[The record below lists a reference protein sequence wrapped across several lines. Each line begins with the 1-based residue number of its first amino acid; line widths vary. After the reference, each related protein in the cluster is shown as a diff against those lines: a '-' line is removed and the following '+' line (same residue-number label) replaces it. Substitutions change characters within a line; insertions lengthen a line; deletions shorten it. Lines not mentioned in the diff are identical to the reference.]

1 MQFHGQKDYL
11 AKKKQ
16 LTGQLEVLTDEQLR
30 EVARSWRA
38 RAKDD
43 DDKKAIIVKLLQ
55 AIP

>member
-1 MQFHGQKDYL
+1 M
-11 AKKKQ
+11 
-16 LTGQLEVLTDEQLR
+16 GQLEVLTDEQLR

-55 AIP
+55 ATP